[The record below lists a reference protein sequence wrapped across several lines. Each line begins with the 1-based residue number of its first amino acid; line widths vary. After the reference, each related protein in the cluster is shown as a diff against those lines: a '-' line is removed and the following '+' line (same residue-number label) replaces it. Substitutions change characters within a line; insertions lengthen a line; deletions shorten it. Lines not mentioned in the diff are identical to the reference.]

1 MNDRTTTI
9 INELRKENQL
19 LRSEIV
25 KLNEL
30 VEMLAKQNRQL
41 PFTTSAG

>member
-1 MNDRTTTI
+1 MDDRTTTI

-25 KLNEL
+25 KLSEL

-41 PFTTSAG
+41 PLTASAG

>member
-1 MNDRTTTI
+1 MDDRTTTI

-25 KLNEL
+25 KLSEL
-30 VEMLAKQNRQL
+30 VEMLAKQNRRL
-41 PFTTSAG
+41 PLTASAG